1 MTKQFEHGGRIFI
14 VARQL
19 GIAPEELLDFSA
31 SINPLG
37 PPPGVRT
44 AMNTAFDRVGHY
56 PDTSSTEL
64 RLALAAHHGFPAE
77 RIAVANGSTE
87 LIHLIPRMPVFK
99 GKKALLLAPTFSE
112 YAHSLQLSGWSY
124 DYLALSPSSGF
135 ALDMEAVRHALGRGY
150 ELLFLCN
157 PCNPTGRLY
166 CIEEV
171 EELLALCSRAG
182 TFCVLD
188 EAFMDF
194 CEESSAKG
202 LLAGNDRA
210 LILRSMTKFY
220 GFPGI
225 RIGYALG
232 SPATITELEHLRP
245 PWSVGSMAQYAALA
259 ALADREHG
267 ERTRC
272 LVSTERDSLLRGLAE
287 IPGLK
292 AYPGAANYLLAEI
305 ISGITAKELGG
316 RLLKERILIRDCS
329 NFPGLD
335 GRFFRVAVRTADE
348 NKKLLHGLAEA
359 FRD

>member
-37 PPPGVRT
+37 PPLGVR
-44 AMNTAFDRVGHY
+44 AALNEVFDRVVHY
-56 PDTSSTEL
+56 PDSSSTEL
-64 RLALAAHHGFPAE
+64 RQALAAHHALPAE
-77 RIAVANGSTE
+77 QIAVANGSTE
-87 LIHLIPRMPVFK
+87 LIHLIPRLPVFE
-99 GKKALLLAPTFSE
+99 GKRALLLAPAFSE
-112 YAHSLQLSGWSY
+112 YAHALELSGWSY
-124 DYLALSPSSGF
+124 DYLTLPSSSGF
-135 ALDMEAVRHALGRGY
+135 ALDLDAVRHGLAQGY
-150 ELLFLCN
+150 DLLFLCN
-157 PCNPTGRLY
+157 PGNPTGRLY
-166 CIEEV
+166 GIEEV
-171 EELLALCSRAG
+171 AELLKLCSQTG
-182 TFCVLD
+182 TLCVLD

-202 LLAGNDRA
+202 LLTGNDRA

-232 SPATITELEHLRP
+232 STGTVAELEHLRP
-245 PWSVGSMAQYAALA
+245 PWSVGSMAQSAALA
-259 ALADREHG
+259 ALADLEHG
-267 ERTRC
+267 EKTRR
-272 LVSTERDSLLRGLAE
+272 LVDAERRALKCGLE
-287 IPGLK
+287 QFSQLK
-292 AYPGAANYLLAEI
+292 VQEGAANYLLAEI
-305 ISGITAKELGG
+305 TSGMTAKELQQK
-316 RLLKERILIRDCS
+316 LLAGRILIRDCG

-359 FRD
+359 FRE